1 MIFDWML
8 ASPSER
14 RVLGARPLRGPTP
27 WVIAIMTFSM
37 MLVAAA
43 GLALSNTAS
52 TVAKGVEARYSVQIP
67 DGRRG
72 FEPAL
77 QAIRSSPGVASAEGV
92 PEAEM
97 RRLLGRWLGPAGAS
111 ADLPVPALVTFDVR
125 PGADLGAIERRVQ
138 AASPGARLIAHRESL
153 GPLVRSLRALQ
164 WLALTLVLLLA
175 GAAAAA
181 VVLAARGALD
191 THRFTIEVMH
201 GIGATDDQITRLF
214 QRKIAVDALA
224 GSLMGGA
231 VAALVLALLA
241 ASASFAG
248 ELTGGVSLAP
258 GDLVLLAL
266 VPIALTVLS
275 TWVARTAVLAAL
287 RQTL

>member
-43 GLALSNTAS
+43 GFALSNTAS

-72 FEPAL
+72 FEPTL
-77 QAIRSSPGVASAEGV
+77 KAIRTSPGVASAEGV

-153 GPLVRSLRALQ
+153 GPLRQVIEGA
-164 WLALTLVLLLA
+164 AMAGAHA
-175 GAAAAA
+175 GAAARRRGCGSGRPRRSGSARHPPLHHRGDARHRRDRRADHPA
-181 VVLAARGALD
+181 VPAQDRGRCARGEPDGRSRCRESSWHCSRRA
-191 THRFTIEVMH
+191 R
-201 GIGATDDQITRLF
+201 RLPE
-214 QRKIAVDALA
+214 
-224 GSLMGGA
+224 S
-231 VAALVLALLA
+231 
-241 ASASFAG
+241 
-248 ELTGGVSLAP
+248 
-258 GDLVLLAL
+258 
-266 VPIALTVLS
+266 
-275 TWVARTAVLAAL
+275 
-287 RQTL
+287 